1 MIRMATKDDI
11 PAILEIYT
19 PYILN
24 TAYTFEY
31 TVPTLAAFTA
41 RFEAITA
48 QFPWLVWEEN
58 GKVLGYAYGSAP
70 FERAAYQWCGEVS
83 IYLAPEI
90 QGRGIGRKLY
100 TVLEEIMWQQGY
112 RVIFSLITSE
122 NEASIRFHERMGYT
136 FSFECKNC
144 GLKFGRWLGV
154 IWMEKRK
161 DSVEIPSA
169 PPLPWRSIVEN
180 DRKLMDILANLSLS

>member
-1 MIRMATKDDI
+1 MIRMATKADI
-11 PAILEIYT
+11 PAILHIYA
-19 PYILN
+19 PYIIN
-24 TAYTFEY
+24 TTYTFEY
-31 TVPTLAAFTA
+31 TVPTLEAFTA
-41 RFEAITA
+41 RFETITA

-70 FERAAYQWCGEVS
+70 FERAAYSWCGEVS

-90 QGRGIGRKLY
+90 HGKGIGRKLY
-100 TVLEEIMWQQGY
+100 AALEAIMWQQGY
-112 RVIFSLITSE
+112 RVIYSLITSE
-122 NEASIRFHERMGYT
+122 NENSVRFHERVGYT

-161 DSVEIPSA
+161 NFVEIPST
-169 PPLPWRSIVEN
+169 PPTPWRLIMEN
-180 DRKLMDILANLSLS
+180 DRKLADILANLSLS